1 LDDFTLQQLSTSLLT
16 QLRKFTSTRAMK
28 KFTIHIQQSH
38 AMECMFVAVILFSL
52 FFGKNLIEIEIIS
65 RAFGAL
71 RLS

>member
-38 AMECMFVAVILFSL
+38 AMECMFVAVISFY
-52 FFGKNLIEIEIIS
+52 FFEKNLIEIEIIS